1 MSETGGQL
9 FKGYSVLE
17 HLVVLEGPK
26 ISQMANI
33 TYESNITDGNQI
45 SQMSKISQM
54 TVNIT
59 DEGATEF
66 FRFYFCCR
74 G

>member
-33 TYESNITDGNQI
+33 TDGNQI

-66 FRFYFCCR
+66 FRFCFCCR